1 MLVKKL
7 KYLLKIS
14 TKILIVIFL
23 LQINGG
29 LLIAHETGEEHPHT
43 IKDTDLDGISDEA
56 EINKYNTNPSLAD
69 TDGDGVLDVQE
80 IADDTNPSD
89 AKSSVLYEK
98 EQLSKTLFQRSTP
111 IMWLV
116 GRISGVAA
124 FIMFTLVICAGLL
137 MTSKLL
143 LKFPFMSAPNAL
155 ETHSFNATFIGL
167 GLLVVHIVALMLDET
182 VKLKI
187 QEVFVPMLL
196 QRDFK
201 SALGYDLTVGVALG
215 IIAMYLALLLVITS
229 QLRSKIVSVKIWR
242 MIHYSSFLFF
252 ILFVA
257 HGFFTGTDSQEPWMK
272 AMYIGA
278 VILVVF
284 LLLLRIFGKKYFL
297 PTRPAQPAQQ
307 TVVNKTVQ
315 THPTQIPQT
324 ELPKPKKHTAKLKT
338 KVQQNNRV
346 VEVNV
351 EFGNDDEM
359 KFIAGQFVSLKVG
372 ENTFR
377 SYSISSDARKTKKY
391 SMLIENKHV
400 GIGSNYINQL
410 KEGDT
415 MEFVGPSGR
424 FILPKNP
431 TFKINFIAT
440 GTGVAPILSML
451 QQLMDMNY
459 QYPVRLYFGVYCAD
473 DLLKKDFLDLCEK
486 TLKDFRY
493 ILCFENE
500 LTESDKKDNHI
511 KRGLVTKLID
521 LEDTSNAIFGIC
533 GHPNMCADM
542 KQILLDKNVSES
554 NIFHEKFSVA
564 AKQPVKRPDPKD
576 NL

>member
-14 TKILIVIFL
+14 AKLLIVIFL
-23 LQINGG
+23 LQVNGG
-29 LLIAHETGEEHPHT
+29 LLLSHETGEEHPHT
-43 IKDTDLDGISDEA
+43 VKDTDLDGISDEA
-56 EINKYNTNPSLAD
+56 EINQYNTNPSSPD

-89 AKSSVLYEK
+89 AESSVLYEK

-111 IMWLV
+111 VMWLI

-143 LKFPFMSAPNAL
+143 IKFPFMSAPNAL

-167 GLLVVHIVALMLDET
+167 GLLVVHIVALMLDDT

-187 QEVFVPMLL
+187 QEVFIPMLL
-196 QRDFK
+196 QRDFR

-215 IIAMYLALLLVITS
+215 VVAMYLALILVVTS
-229 QLRSKIVSVKIWR
+229 QLRRKIVSVRIWR

-272 AMYIGA
+272 AMYIGS
-278 VILVVF
+278 VILVLF
-284 LLLLRIFGKKYFL
+284 LLMLRIFGKKYFL
-297 PTRPAQPAQQ
+297 PKRPTQPTQQ
-307 TVVNKTVQ
+307 PPLDKPLQISPV
-315 THPTQIPQT
+315 QIPQS
-324 ELPKPKKHTAKLKT
+324 ELPKPKKHTAKLKS

-351 EFGNDDEM
+351 EFENDDEM

-377 SYSISSDARKTKKY
+377 SYSISSDAGKTKKY

-400 GIGSNYINQL
+400 GIGSNFINQL

-451 QQLMDMNY
+451 QQLIDLNY

-473 DLLKKDFLDLCEK
+473 DLLKKDFLDSCEK
-486 TLKDFRY
+486 NLKDFKY
-493 ILCFENE
+493 TLCFENE
-500 LTESDKKDNHI
+500 LTESDKKDQHI
-511 KRGLVTKLID
+511 KHGLVTKLID
-521 LEDTSNAIFGIC
+521 LEDISNAIFGIC

-542 KQILLDKNVSES
+542 KQTLIDKKVSET

-564 AKQPVKRPDPKD
+564 AKQPIKKA
-576 NL
+576 